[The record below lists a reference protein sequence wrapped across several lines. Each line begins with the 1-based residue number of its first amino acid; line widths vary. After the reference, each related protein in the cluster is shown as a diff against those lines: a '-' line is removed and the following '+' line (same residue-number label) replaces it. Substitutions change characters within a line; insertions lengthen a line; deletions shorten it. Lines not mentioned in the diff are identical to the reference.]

1 MSYSGNDMSYS
12 GNVSLTDST
21 VRDCSAGSVR
31 RVELDACRG
40 SAVSRGSRD
49 VEGRGCLTSL
59 SPRKRSTAAS
69 SLR

>member
-31 RVELDACRG
+31 RVEL
-40 SAVSRGSRD
+40 
-49 VEGRGCLTSL
+49 
-59 SPRKRSTAAS
+59 AAS
-69 SLR
+69 SSAARQWGER